1 MIASCL
7 DSEQQEWRTTGEP
20 PRCQR
25 GFSVPEL
32 LIVMLVAAVLTAV
45 AMPMYNS
52 AMNNMRMNGTASAIS
67 GAVSRTRYRAV
78 MTSQAYTLVITAP
91 ANTYVVKNLSTAV
104 SDSAIPLPNS
114 GIAINGGTAGT
125 YTFTLNANG
134 TVSGAGGGAIPAL
147 ALTYQGHETDITV
160 SGVGNVTT
168 KIVK

>member
-20 PRCQR
+20 LRCQR

-67 GAVSRTRYRAV
+67 GA
-78 MTSQAYTLVITAP
+78 
-91 ANTYVVKNLSTAV
+91 
-104 SDSAIPLPNS
+104 
-114 GIAINGGTAGT
+114 
-125 YTFTLNANG
+125 
-134 TVSGAGGGAIPAL
+134 
-147 ALTYQGHETDITV
+147 
-160 SGVGNVTT
+160 
-168 KIVK
+168 